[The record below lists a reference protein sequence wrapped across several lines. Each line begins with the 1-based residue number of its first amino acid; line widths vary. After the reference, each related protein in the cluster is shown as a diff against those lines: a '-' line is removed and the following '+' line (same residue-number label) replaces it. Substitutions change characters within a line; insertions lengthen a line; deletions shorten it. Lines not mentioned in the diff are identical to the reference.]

1 MIQAFAYLIRTST
14 RNRLASQARRLRQPV
29 YALAA
34 LCGLAYFGFV
44 YFRRGESAS
53 GGPSVFS
60 PEIGAFVPLLIL
72 LYLAW
77 AWVFGA
83 DKTALAF
90 TPAEV
95 SFLFPAPVTR
105 RQLIWFKL
113 ARGQVQIL
121 LTATL
126 WVALFHKGAE
136 TLSPVLRV
144 VGFVIF
150 LSTLNLHR
158 LGVALAH
165 ASSTEHGWRGARRQA
180 LPILVLGAIAATTIW
195 GLWHAV
201 AAAWAMREVSDGLR
215 LVALA
220 LQTGPVSVALWPIRA
235 TIAVAFADTAAAWV
249 AALPAALAV
258 LLVNLVWVA
267 RADHAFEES
276 AAEAS
281 ALQARKLAALRARRS
296 GGVTPAVHVKTNRTI
311 PLASRGRPWVAIVW
325 KNFMSLMRSG
335 GLQTVLL
342 PGVIA
347 IGVAVGF
354 SERSEVTAKML
365 VAFVPFL
372 AVMLAFF
379 APMFTRNDLRTDL
392 LHLPMLKTLPLS
404 GRQIVLAQILGGALP
419 VALGQALLVVAAVIA
434 NGNTGTEPSVPLWLM
449 SGLAVAS
456 PVVLIALNS
465 ANFAIHNGLAVL
477 FPAWIRLG
485 SGGPGG
491 VETMGLGILTFL
503 AVAIALLLLLIV
515 PAAAGAGVYFGI
527 GAHHAAALVAGLV
540 LGSVVLSAE
549 VWLASAALGRAFER
563 VEPTHVA

>member
-34 LCGLAYFGFV
+34 LCGLAYFWFV
-44 YFRRGESAS
+44 YFRRGAS
-53 GGPSVFS
+53 VRGGPSVFS

-215 LVALA
+215 LVSLA
-220 LQTGPVSVALWPIRA
+220 LQTGPVSMALWPIRA

-249 AALPAALAV
+249 AALPAADAALLAAV
-258 LLVNLVWVA
+258 P
-267 RADHAFEES
+267 
-276 AAEAS
+276 AA
-281 ALQARKLAALRARRS
+281 LAALLAALPAALAADDPTLEALEARS
-296 GGVTPAVHVKTNRTI
+296 
-311 PLASRGRPWVAIVW
+311 
-325 KNFMSLMRSG
+325 
-335 GLQTVLL
+335 
-342 PGVIA
+342 
-347 IGVAVGF
+347 
-354 SERSEVTAKML
+354 L
-365 VAFVPFL
+365 VASL
-372 AVMLAFF
+372 
-379 APMFTRNDLRTDL
+379 
-392 LHLPMLKTLPLS
+392 
-404 GRQIVLAQILGGALP
+404 
-419 VALGQALLVVAAVIA
+419 VAEQLTANAAA
-434 NGNTGTEPSVPLWLM
+434 MARP
-449 SGLAVAS
+449 
-456 PVVLIALNS
+456 
-465 ANFAIHNGLAVL
+465 
-477 FPAWIRLG
+477 
-485 SGGPGG
+485 
-491 VETMGLGILTFL
+491 
-503 AVAIALLLLLIV
+503 
-515 PAAAGAGVYFGI
+515 PAAA
-527 GAHHAAALVAGLV
+527 AARAIVVFIFFASPLVDSTVCDAAVAGKLNKSC
-540 LGSVVLSAE
+540 GGYINSVT
-549 VWLASAALGRAFER
+549 FR
-563 VEPTHVA
+563 VRLTHVSR

>member
-1 MIQAFAYLIRTST
+1 MIHAFAYLIRTSI

-34 LCGLAYFGFV
+34 LCGLAYFWFV
-44 YFRRGESAS
+44 YFRRDAS
-53 GGPSVFS
+53 GRAGAPVFS
-60 PEIGAFVPLLIL
+60 TEIGAFVPLLIL

-165 ASSTEHGWRGARRQA
+165 ASSTEHGWRGARRHA
-180 LPILVLGAIAATTIW
+180 LPIVVLSAIAAATTW

-215 LVALA
+215 LVSLA
-220 LQTGPVSVALWPIRA
+220 LQTGPVSMALWPIRA
-235 TIAVAFADTAAAWV
+235 TIGVAFAETASQWV
-249 AALPAALAV
+249 QALPAALAV

-281 ALQARKLAALRARRS
+281 AIQARRIAAMRARRT
-296 GGVTPAVHVKTNRTI
+296 GGVTLAPKVNATRTI
-311 PLASRGRPWVAIVW
+311 PLAPRGSPWVAIVW

-335 GLQTVLL
+335 GLQTVLW

-347 IGVAVGF
+347 IGVAIGF

-365 VAFVPFL
+365 VALMPFL

-379 APMFTRNDLRTDL
+379 APMFTRNDLRADL
-392 LHLPMLKTLPLS
+392 LHLPMLKTLPLN
-404 GRQIVLAQILGGALP
+404 GRQIVMAQVLGGALP

-434 NGNTGTEPSVPLWLM
+434 NGNTGTEKSVPLWLM
-449 SGLAVAS
+449 SGFAVAS
-456 PVVLIALNS
+456 PVVLIALNA
-465 ANFAIHNGLAVL
+465 ANFAIHNGIALL
-477 FPAWIRLG
+477 FPAWVRLG

-491 VETMGLGILTFL
+491 IETMGLGILTFL
-503 AVAIALLLLLIV
+503 AVAVALLLLLIV
-515 PAAAGAGVYFGI
+515 PAAAGVGVYFGI
-527 GAHHAAALVAGLV
+527 GAHHVMALVAGLA
-540 LGSVVLSAE
+540 LGSVLLGGE
-549 VWLASAALGRAFER
+549 VWLFIAALGRAFER
-563 VEPTHVA
+563 VEPTQVA